1 MTVEKKIDR
10 CVVGMR
16 RDYAYIIVRQYPN
29 TGEATFF
36 GGFFNEV
43 ENIGEVDECQYWE
56 NEEWVG
62 NEESAWKFTDYSEA
76 KAIFDNL
83 VDNSD
88 CFLTMYGKGLWKNFG
103 GTEWYPLKKMTR

>member
-43 ENIGEVDECQYWE
+43 ENIGEVDECQY
-56 NEEWVG
+56 
-62 NEESAWKFTDYSEA
+62 
-76 KAIFDNL
+76 
-83 VDNSD
+83 
-88 CFLTMYGKGLWKNFG
+88 
-103 GTEWYPLKKMTR
+103 